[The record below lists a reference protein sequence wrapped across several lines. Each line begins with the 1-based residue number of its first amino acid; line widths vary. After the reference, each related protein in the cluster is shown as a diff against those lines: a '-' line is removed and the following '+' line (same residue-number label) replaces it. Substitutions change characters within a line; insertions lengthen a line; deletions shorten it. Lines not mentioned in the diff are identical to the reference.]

1 MLKICT
7 AYILFPFT
15 LKYLL
20 RNRRNTWFEQE
31 CVACGPA
38 LFPVKVKLQFT
49 THIFFYKRT

>member
-20 RNRRNTWFEQE
+20 RNRRNTWFELE
-31 CVACGPA
+31 CVACEPA

-49 THIFFYKRT
+49 THIFFL